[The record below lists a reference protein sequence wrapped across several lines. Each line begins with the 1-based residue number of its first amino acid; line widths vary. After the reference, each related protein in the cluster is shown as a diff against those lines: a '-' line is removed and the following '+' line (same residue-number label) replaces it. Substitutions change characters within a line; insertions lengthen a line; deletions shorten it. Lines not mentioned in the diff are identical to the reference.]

1 MGQGIDMTVN
11 RLPARTWNWL
21 KMNESRLTDVKIEKA
36 CPVTPVVTGHGTT
49 WERVSAEKIQSE
61 QAENGFAWKNLVTG
75 MGPDMDRL
83 AEEDEQAQVD
93 VITAETGA
101 DEDNMAVF
109 DYECQPGERYFNR
122 LYLHAKENSVLN
134 VTVLYR
140 SAGAGEGLA
149 AHQIKVRAE
158 KNAVVRIYM
167 AEILDVGVT
176 CLSDLGGVC
185 EDNARVEL
193 VKLELGAGKL
203 YSGGEI
209 DLKGKASNFTAGIGY
224 TAKPGQHLDMNY
236 TARHHGKKT
245 ESLMEVSGVVSEN
258 AFKIFRGTIDF
269 IAGCAGSKG
278 TESEDV
284 LLLGEELVNQTIP
297 LILCAEEDV
306 EGNHGAS
313 IGKLDD
319 QTLFYLASRGI
330 PKEEAERMLARARVD
345 ALNARIPVKS
355 VRDAVEAY
363 LGGGDEAD
371 EEEEEK

>member
-140 SAGAGEGLA
+140 SAGAGEGLS

-167 AEILDVGVT
+167 AEILDAGVT

-269 IAGCAGSKG
+269 QHGSA
-278 TESEDV
+278 ESVGAEKEDV
-284 LLLGEELVNQTIP
+284 LLMGDDVVNQTIP

-306 EGNHGAS
+306 KGSHGAS
-313 IGKLDD
+313 IGQLDEE
-319 QTLFYLASRGI
+319 TLFYMQARGI
-330 PKEEAERMLARARVD
+330 SEEQAY
-345 ALNARIPVKS
+345 ALMADARIEAVCQKIPDETAQKLVK
-355 VRDAVEAY
+355 DY
-363 LGGGDEAD
+363 LGGDAAD
-371 EEEEEK
+371 ECEKNS

>member
-11 RLPARTWNWL
+11 RLPAKTWNWL

-36 CPVTPVVTGHGTT
+36 CPVTPVVTGHGTA
-49 WERVSAEKIQSE
+49 WERVGADMLENS
-61 QAENGFAWKNLVTG
+61 QAEDGFAWKNLVTG
-75 MGPDMDRL
+75 MGSDMDRL
-83 AEEDEQAQVD
+83 AQEDENAQID
-93 VITAETGA
+93 VITAEEDA
-101 DEDNMAVF
+101 SEDNMAVF

-149 AHQIKVRAE
+149 GHQIKVRAE
-158 KNAVVRIYM
+158 KNAIVRIYM
-167 AEILDVGVT
+167 AEILDAGVT

-185 EDNARVEL
+185 DENARVEL

-209 DLKGKASNFTAGIGY
+209 DLRGKASNFTAGIGY
-224 TAKPGQHLDMNY
+224 AAKPGQHLDMNY
-236 TARHHGKKT
+236 TARHRGKKT

-269 IAGCAGSKG
+269 IAGCAGAKG

-284 LLLGEELVNQTIP
+284 LLLGEDLVNQTIP

-330 PKEEAERMLARARVD
+330 PKEEAEKMLARARVD
-345 ALNARIPVKS
+345 ALNAKIPVKA
-355 VRDAVEAY
+355 VRDAVEEY
-363 LGGGDEAD
+363 LGGENGADD
-371 EEEEEK
+371 EEEEK

>member
-11 RLPARTWNWL
+11 RLPAKTWNWL

-36 CPVTPVVTGHGTT
+36 CPVTPVVTGHGTA
-49 WERVSAEKIQSE
+49 WERVGADMLENS
-61 QAENGFAWKNLVTG
+61 QAEDGFAWKNLVTG
-75 MGPDMDRL
+75 MGSDMDRL
-83 AEEDEQAQVD
+83 AQEDENAQID
-93 VITAETGA
+93 VITAEEDA
-101 DEDNMAVF
+101 SEDNMAVF

-149 AHQIKVRAE
+149 GHQIKVRAE

-167 AEILDVGVT
+167 AEILDAGVT

-185 EDNARVEL
+185 DENARVEL

-209 DLKGKASNFTAGIGY
+209 DLRGKASSFTAGIGY
-224 TAKPGQHLDMNY
+224 AAKPGQHLDMNY
-236 TARHHGKKT
+236 TARHRGKKT

-269 IAGCAGSKG
+269 IAGCAGAKG

-284 LLLGEELVNQTIP
+284 LLLGEDLVNQTIP

-330 PKEEAERMLARARVD
+330 PKEEAEKMLARARVD
-345 ALNARIPVKS
+345 ALNAKIPVKA
-355 VRDAVEAY
+355 VRDAVEEY
-363 LGGGDEAD
+363 LGGENGADD
-371 EEEEEK
+371 EEEEK

>member
-11 RLPARTWNWL
+11 RLPAKTWNWL

-36 CPVTPVVTGHGTT
+36 CPVTPVVTGHGTA
-49 WERVSAEKIQSE
+49 WERVGADMLENN
-61 QAENGFAWKNLVTG
+61 QAEDGFAWKNLVTG
-75 MGPDMDRL
+75 MGSDMDRL
-83 AEEDEQAQVD
+83 AQEDENAQID
-93 VITAETGA
+93 VITAEEGA
-101 DEDNMAVF
+101 SEDNMAVF

-149 AHQIKVRAE
+149 GHQIKVRAE
-158 KNAVVRIYM
+158 KNAIVRIYM
-167 AEILDVGVT
+167 AEILDAGVT

-185 EDNARVEL
+185 DENARVEL

-209 DLKGKASNFTAGIGY
+209 DLRGKASSFAAGIGY
-224 TAKPGQHLDMNY
+224 AAKPGQHLDMNY
-236 TARHHGKKT
+236 TARHRGKKT

-269 IAGCAGSKG
+269 IAGCAGAKG

-284 LLLGEELVNQTIP
+284 LLLGEDLVNQTIP

-330 PKEEAERMLARARVD
+330 PKEEAEKMLARARVD
-345 ALNARIPVKS
+345 ALNAKIPVKA
-355 VRDAVEAY
+355 VRDAVEEY
-363 LGGGDEAD
+363 LGGENGADD
-371 EEEEEK
+371 EEEEK

>member
-1 MGQGIDMTVN
+1 M
-11 RLPARTWNWL
+11 
-21 KMNESRLTDVKIEKA
+21 
-36 CPVTPVVTGHGTT
+36 
-49 WERVSAEKIQSE
+49 
-61 QAENGFAWKNLVTG
+61 
-75 MGPDMDRL
+75 
-83 AEEDEQAQVD
+83 
-93 VITAETGA
+93 
-101 DEDNMAVF
+101 
-109 DYECQPGERYFNR
+109 
-122 LYLHAKENSVLN
+122 
-134 VTVLYR
+134 
-140 SAGAGEGLA
+140 
-149 AHQIKVRAE
+149 
-158 KNAVVRIYM
+158 
-167 AEILDVGVT
+167 
-176 CLSDLGGVC
+176 
-185 EDNARVEL
+185 EL

-209 DLKGKASNFTAGIGY
+209 DLKGKASNFAAGIGY

-330 PKEEAERMLARARVD
+330 PKEEAEKMLARARVD

-355 VRDAVEAY
+355 VRDTVEAY

-371 EEEEEK
+371 DEEEEK

>member
-11 RLPARTWNWL
+11 RLPAKTWNWL

-36 CPVTPVVTGHGTT
+36 CPVTPVVTGHGTA
-49 WERVSAEKIQSE
+49 WERVSADVLENS
-61 QAENGFAWKNLVTG
+61 QAEDGFAWKNLVTG
-75 MGPDMDRL
+75 MGSDMDRL
-83 AEEDEQAQVD
+83 AQEDERAQID
-93 VITAETGA
+93 VITAEEGA
-101 DEDNMAVF
+101 SEDNMAVF

-122 LYLHAKENSVLN
+122 LYLHAKENSTLN

-149 AHQIKVRAE
+149 GHQIKVRAE

-167 AEILDVGVT
+167 AEILDAGVT

-185 EDNARVEL
+185 EENAHVEL

-209 DLKGKASNFTAGIGY
+209 DLRGKASTFTAGIGY
-224 TAKPGQHLDMNY
+224 AAKPGQHLDMNY
-236 TARHHGKKT
+236 TARHRGKKT

-269 IAGCAGSKG
+269 IAGCSGAKG

-284 LLLGEELVNQTIP
+284 LLLGEDLVNQTIP

-330 PKEEAERMLARARVD
+330 PKEEAEKMLARARVD
-345 ALNARIPVKS
+345 ALNAKIPVKA
-355 VRDAVEAY
+355 VRDAVEEY
-363 LGGGDEAD
+363 LGGENEADD
-371 EEEEEK
+371 EEEEK